1 MKKWGYGI
9 VGEHKYIMS
18 SFDIYST
25 LHIFIYMKKCKNI
38 ECNNVFNGKNVYC
51 SLTCRNYY
59 VNKYM
64 RDYNKNSKGM
74 SKKYLDEYENNPNYC
89 NNLNCKKKLPYIKKN
104 NKFCNHSCSAQ
115 QTNKIRVVENRTFT
129 DIGIKN
135 IIDGVKKRFNCNVR
149 LCKYCDKKLVKRKVF
164 CDRSCKSKFYNDN
177 KTEYEIYR
185 LKCDF
190 KFNLGDYPDE
200 FDFNLVESNGWYSP
214 VNGKNNLNGVSRDH
228 MISVKYGF
236 ENNIDYKIISHP
248 ANCKLLLHNDNVS
261 KNKKCS
267 IDVNSLL
274 DRIKLW
280 DIKYGVSCSKA

>member
-1 MKKWGYGI
+1 M
-9 VGEHKYIMS
+9 
-18 SFDIYST
+18 
-25 LHIFIYMKKCKNI
+25 YMKKCKNI
-38 ECNNVFNGKNVYC
+38 ECNNVFNSKNVYC

-59 VNKYM
+59 VNKYI
-64 RDYNKNSKGM
+64 RDYTKNSNGI
-74 SKKYLDEYENNPNYC
+74 SKKYLDDYKNNPSYC
-89 NNLNCKKKLPYIKKN
+89 NNVSCGKKLPYSKKN

-115 QTNKIRVVENRTFT
+115 HTNKIRIVENRSFT

-135 IIDGVKKRFNCNVR
+135 IINGIRKRFDCDVR
-149 LCKYCDKKLVKRKVF
+149 LCKFCNKELVKRKVF
-164 CDRSCKSKFYNDN
+164 CDKNCKLKFYNSN

-185 LKCDF
+185 LNCNF
-190 KFNLGDYPDE
+190 KFNLSDYPDE

-214 VNGKNNLNGVSRDH
+214 ANGKNNLNGVSRDH

-267 IDVNSLL
+267 IDIDSLL
-274 DRIKLW
+274 NRIELW
-280 DIKYGVSCSKA
+280 DTKYGVSCSKA